1 MKLFAG
7 EAVAV
12 PMTFDKFKEYH
23 GTASVISMES
33 MSTFLGQIQDI
44 FQNSLKAFKSDKEER
59 FIEDTLSD
67 RYEVTAKVKDMR
79 IMDIRHV
86 IISKPESFKGLYKD
100 YLKDLIATSEETVR
114 MFREATPY
122 LKTAVANFINEYS
135 DAKADNIYGY
145 TKLKAV
151 EKKTKELIGCI
162 GDYFPLPANKV
173 KAYPVEVLR
182 SMSEV
187 PELYVLLAELSK
199 NSINPTVFK
208 ELEKEV
214 KSVAE
219 LVDSLIQHNIS
230 TSVLLKNNDAKK
242 ELVEC
247 ITILAH
253 LTEFYASLYA
263 RTVNY
268 CSAFKSLTEAI
279 KAQGK

>member
-1 MKLFAG
+1 MC
-7 EAVAV
+7 
-12 PMTFDKFKEYH
+12 
-23 GTASVISMES
+23 
-33 MSTFLGQIQDI
+33 
-44 FQNSLKAFKSDKEER
+44 
-59 FIEDTLSD
+59 
-67 RYEVTAKVKDMR
+67 
-79 IMDIRHV
+79 IRD
-86 IISKPESFKGLYKD
+86 S
-100 YLKDLIATSEETVR
+100 
-114 MFREATPY
+114 